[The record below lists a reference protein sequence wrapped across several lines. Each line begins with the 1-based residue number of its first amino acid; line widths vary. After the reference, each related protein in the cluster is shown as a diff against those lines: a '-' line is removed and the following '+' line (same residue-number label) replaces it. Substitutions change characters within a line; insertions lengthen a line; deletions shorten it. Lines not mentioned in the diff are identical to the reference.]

1 MTPRMVKTIS
11 IIATIGLAASLAAGQ
26 TASAPKVAP
35 TARAAEPKSNPQVDA
50 VIEMVKGGFSEAFI
64 IKKLVKDNQPIPLT
78 TADMLKLKQAGVSEK
93 IMEVMSDPS
102 SAQPAPAPP
111 QPAPASAPATA
122 PLAPAPEPA
131 PAASPAASTEPPPVP
146 AAAPAAPT
154 NEEKKRVAVST
165 FDYSAVMTQVQAV
178 FGSQQNIGK
187 GIQAMLINRMT
198 KEGKLIV
205 VDRAK
210 LEEIKT
216 EQDINTG
223 NRNQQG
229 KGTRIGHI
237 RGADAIL
244 AGDIIVFGRDDKKTG
259 VAAGACKYFRG
270 CGGGGLG
277 LQNDK
282 AIVAITYRLIDAET
296 TEVIDSGEAR
306 GESKRKGFKLGGAGS
321 DYWKGGGGGAI
332 DMTSSNFAETII
344 GEATQDCVNKLA
356 EILNAHAASMKR
368 RVREVEASV
377 VDVTGST
384 VMIGAGENDGVNV
397 GEVFEIHHILKEV
410 RDPNTQ
416 EILDKKT
423 EPVGQLTI
431 TTVRPKV
438 STGTYSG
445 TPPMASKDYV
455 AIKKIPA
462 QQ

>member
-1 MTPRMVKTIS
+1 MTPRTLKKLSFIGL
-11 IIATIGLAASLAAGQ
+11 IGLAASTAAAQ
-26 TASAPKVAP
+26 TSSSPKAAP
-35 TARAAEPKSNPQVDA
+35 TARAAASKSNPQIDA
-50 VIEMVKGGFSEAFI
+50 VIDMVKGGLSEAFI
-64 IKKLVKDNQPIPLT
+64 IKKLVKDNQPVPLA
-78 TADMLKLKQAGVSEK
+78 TADMLKLKQAGVSEN
-93 IMEVMSDPS
+93 IMQVMMDPS
-102 SAQPAPAPP
+102 SAPAPPPPAPAPA
-111 QPAPASAPATA
+111 AP
-122 PLAPAPEPA
+122 APAPEPA
-131 PAASPAASTEPPPVP
+131 PAPPAAPAATVVASTEPPPV
-146 AAAPAAPT
+146 AVVAPAVPG
-154 NEEKKRVAVST
+154 NEEKKRVAVSA

-216 EQDINTG
+216 EQDINIG

-229 KGTRIGHI
+229 KGSRIGHI

-282 AIVAITYRLIDAET
+282 ALVAITYRLIDAET

-306 GESKRKGFKLGGAGS
+306 GESKRKGFKVGGAGS

-356 EILNAHAASMKR
+356 DILNAHAASMKR

-397 GEVFEIHHILKEV
+397 GEVFEVHHILKEV

-416 EILDKKT
+416 EVLDKKT

-431 TTVRPKV
+431 TAVRPKT

-445 TPPMASKDYV
+445 TPPMATKDYV